1 MLESLP
7 VNSNEPMFIAAECL
21 KDTLLEIGLGED
33 SAETA
38 RRAFLTLKKGSE
50 EETLNKIRRI
60 ASKLS
65 VKSSP
70 KSSSAQNAAAGYSPA
85 LGGTDKRLHSLNQD
99 QLVQEVH

>member
-65 VKSSP
+65 VKSSS
-70 KSSSAQNAAAGYSPA
+70 KSSSAQNAAAGCSPA
-85 LGGTDKRLHSLNQD
+85 LDGTDKRPHSLNQD
-99 QLVQEVH
+99 QLVQEVQ